1 PAAPPLVVGDDP
13 AEGDISVGKA
23 AENTTRGD
31 GTTRVGDTVRY
42 TVTLRNGGAATSWMD
57 AVVRDDVP
65 EGLEP
70 VSGTIRLVLP
80 DGRELAVDDRAYDPA
95 TRRLAVAVGHL
106 YGGQEAVLSFDALV
120 TEDAIG
126 ADIGNVAAALG
137 VPPSAWDPDGY
148 HPEPGEPFDPPE
160 GWEVFDET
168 RQEVRSP
175 AAYPPGVDASGGVLG
190 ADDPGSLAAKKT
202 ATIRHRLAQTGDAL
216 LVAALL
222 PAACA
227 LAAGAA
233 LLASRRRQRTAR

>member
-1 PAAPPLVVGDDP
+1 MVGDDP

-70 VSGTIRLVLP
+70 VSGTIRLALP
-80 DGRELAVDDRAYDPA
+80 DGSEIAVDDRAYDPA

-120 TEDAIG
+120 TEEAIG

-175 AAYPPGVDASGGVLG
+175 AAYPPGAGPSGGVLG
-190 ADDPGSLAAKKT
+190 ADDPGSLAAKRA
-202 ATIRHRLAQTGDAL
+202 ATIRHKLAQTGDAL
-216 LVAALL
+216 LAAALL
-222 PAACA
+222 PAAAA

-233 LLASRRRQRTAR
+233 LLASRRRQRAAR